1 MASNIYFGGEDAFT
15 QQLIPGLPE
24 EVTMQLF
31 SFRFRPFQLN
41 YLNRAP
47 GGSYYA
53 TSYCASTNL
62 FGSCTSYE
70 NQYFGGGGGGIGQKS
85 LNPFHLLNLA
95 LLPRS
100 GWKPL
105 QHNVLQ
111 RPGLWRWR
119 WTIKNQTKSKTS
131 PQAKRH
137 QPSLLFTSLAIS
149 TSLTFITR

>member
-1 MASNIYFGGEDAFT
+1 MVKTLSPNSWFQGSRRKLLCNF
-15 QQLIPGLPE
+15 
-24 EVTMQLF
+24 F
-31 SFRFRPFQLN
+31 SFLFRPFQLN

-85 LNPFHLLNLA
+85 FKSICWVLFRTLKTA

-137 QPSLLFTSLAIS
+137 QPSLLFTSLANL